1 MPTVIVTNPLRALQ
15 VENQRLHRQNLI
27 LRRELEALY
36 QQLAVG
42 VENRDRSGDT
52 SAAPASAAPAS
63 AAPAIVPAETTML
76 ARIPAQASAPIPLAR
91 RAQPEAPAR
100 AATRQLASGPVP
112 MQVIRLVATAAPVP
126 SAPRPS
132 HAEPEALDDAALR
145 FRLLELD

>member
-52 SAAPASAAPAS
+52 SAAPVS

-100 AATRQLASGPVP
+100 TATRQLASGPVP
-112 MQVIRLVATAAPVP
+112 RQVIHLVATAAPVP
-126 SAPRPS
+126 SAPRTS